1 MPPCPKTFIHL
12 EIVAVEGHKFALMA
26 SVEAEVLQRIKYI
39 YIYSPDLMIVD
50 VIYRIRVC
58 YMFARIG
65 KWLEREYSLIGK
77 LIYQARN
84 VEENYECI
92 FFQGFFVICS

>member
-1 MPPCPKTFIHL
+1 MPPCPKTFIRL
-12 EIVAVEGHKFALMA
+12 EIVAVEGHKCALMA

-39 YIYSPDLMIVD
+39 YIYNPDLKIVD

-58 YMFARIG
+58 YML
-65 KWLEREYSLIGK
+65 LELENGWNENI
-77 LIYQARN
+77 ARN

-92 FFQGFFVICS
+92 FF